1 MTMDIDLKKL
11 FARFKKPS
19 EKREWVVE
27 RDWRLIVISFLAL
40 NFAVIGCSLYLFWIS
55 NSADLGDNSPAPIA
69 ETFKQK
75 SLDALMAKFDARKA
89 LFAELQTSKPT
100 STDPSL

>member
-40 NFAVIGCSLYLFWIS
+40 NFAVIGCSLYLF
-55 NSADLGDNSPAPIA
+55 
-69 ETFKQK
+69 
-75 SLDALMAKFDARKA
+75 
-89 LFAELQTSKPT
+89 
-100 STDPSL
+100 